1 MLTNYRHMP
10 RSTAR
15 LLSSSGA
22 ALALSCSLLVG
33 LTGCGED
40 KAQQAIDEA
49 ARTLAAINAGA
60 GGRQLSVDTVYER
73 VRTGLGSL
81 PGSASDSQKAA
92 ASLLI
97 AQAERGLAEREATQA
112 AIHMGEA
119 MRLLGPAEAEL
130 RSFMLNTSRAADAQ
144 SYNPA
149 PLLADLTQR
158 RAQAQAQSARLQA
171 EIAAQEQLAAQL
183 NQQVATLRAQA
194 DEFRLKAADLQ
205 SQATAGGPTA
215 GLPSAQAAHEARRAA
230 DGIALQ
236 AQAIEQDAMA
246 AARAAAEL
254 EIEGQKFT
262 EQIQALDL
270 AQESVVQRQQS
281 TQAEATAAR
290 QAAEQAASL
299 LQATLSGEGGLDA
312 LHASIIPA
320 SFEPA
325 IRGYEASIRTAQSAR
340 AEQRGSASLAIAL
353 ANQSLANLHS
363 SRAEG
368 LLGYVAVLEAAAR
381 EGVPGAQAFTTRA
394 QQARERAAEHVQ
406 AAATAYDAAIENY
419 EASGAQGEAKSTRDS
434 LSARLGELRALVLDQ
449 QVAPESFSPIDRTNT
464 DEAGDA
470 APAGDDGE
478 GGDDAALRGALR
490 EFQEAIATQDS
501 VRATSFLHPAG
512 PQEESLIA
520 SLSDMAARSAR
531 LDAATETAFGQKFSA
546 WSAENPQAMGP
557 LGAMDNSEMMAGP
570 LGGVDVESLDLR
582 VSGDEAVAMLD
593 DGSSVDLIRVDG
605 TWKMLFSLEAMGL
618 PPEAQQG
625 MAMMEQMSAQMG
637 MLVDSMTARVES
649 GELTSNQAVAVVM
662 VGEVMNAM
670 RQMMGGQGGGG

>member
-49 ARTLAAINAGA
+49 ARSLAALNAGA
-60 GGRQLSVDTVYER
+60 GGRQLSIDSVYER

-81 PGSASDSQKAA
+81 PGSASESQKAA

-119 MRLLGPAEAEL
+119 LRLIGPAEAEL
-130 RSFMLNTSRAADAQ
+130 RSFMLNTARAADAQ

-158 RAQAQAQSARLQA
+158 RAQAQAESTRLQA

-183 NQQVATLRAQA
+183 NQQVATLREQA

-215 GLPSAQAAHEARRAA
+215 GLPNAQAAHEARRAA
-230 DGIALQ
+230 DAIALQ

-246 AARAAAEL
+246 ASRAAAEL
-254 EIEGQKFT
+254 EIEGQKFI
-262 EQIQALDL
+262 EQIQALDQ

-281 TQAEATAAR
+281 AQTEATAAR

-312 LHASIIPA
+312 LHASIIPG

-325 IRGYEASIRTAQSAR
+325 IRGYEASIRTAQGAR

-368 LLGYVAVLEAAAR
+368 LMGYVAVLEAAAR

-406 AAATAYDAAIENY
+406 AAATAYEAAIENY

-434 LSARLGELRALVLDQ
+434 LSARLGELRGLVLDQ
-449 QVAPESFSPIDRTNT
+449 QVAPESFSPIDRSDS
-464 DEAGDA
+464 DESGDA
-470 APAGDDGE
+470 APAGE
-478 GGDDAALRGALR
+478 GGDDTAALRGALR
-490 EFQEAIATQDS
+490 EFQEAIATQDG
-501 VRATSFLHPAG
+501 VRATAFLHAAG
-512 PQEESLIA
+512 PEEEALLA
-520 SLSDMAARSAR
+520 SLSDMAERSAR
-531 LDAATETAFGQKFSA
+531 LDAATETAFGQKFST

-557 LGAMDNSEMMAGP
+557 LGGMDNSEMMAGP
-570 LGGVDVESLDLR
+570 LAGVDLESLDLR

-593 DGSSVDLIRVDG
+593 DGSSVDLRRVDG
-605 TWKMLFSLEAMGL
+605 TWKMLFSFEAMGL
-618 PPEAQQG
+618 PPEALQG

-637 MLVDSMTARVES
+637 MLVDSLTSRVES